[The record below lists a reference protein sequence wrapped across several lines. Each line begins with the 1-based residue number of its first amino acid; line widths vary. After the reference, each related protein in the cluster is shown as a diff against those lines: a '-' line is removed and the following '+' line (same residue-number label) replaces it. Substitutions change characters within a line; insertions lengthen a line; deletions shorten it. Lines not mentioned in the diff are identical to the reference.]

1 MCKKPCSPCL
11 ETIFREAIHQT
22 SEKDVLSDQC
32 LPPNGHE
39 RIPFFDLR
47 QAMMQLQLGLTGQIP
62 QMGCAKKHETREE
75 DKKKDDLQ
83 LMAQKME
90 VISFSD
96 AFIDVRP
103 RVLMEVSNSSASNKL
118 HPLTLHSL

>member
-1 MCKKPCSPCL
+1 
-11 ETIFREAIHQT
+11 
-22 SEKDVLSDQC
+22 
-32 LPPNGHE
+32 
-39 RIPFFDLR
+39 
-47 QAMMQLQLGLTGQIP
+47 MMQLQLGLTGQIP

>member
-1 MCKKPCSPCL
+1 
-11 ETIFREAIHQT
+11 
-22 SEKDVLSDQC
+22 
-32 LPPNGHE
+32 
-39 RIPFFDLR
+39 
-47 QAMMQLQLGLTGQIP
+47 MMQLQLGLTGQIP
-62 QMGCAKKHETREE
+62 QRSCAKKHETPEE

-96 AFIDVRP
+96 AFINVRP

-118 HPLTLHSL
+118 HPLTLHFL